1 MAIYA
6 VNRAYLWNSD
16 PWFIPARPPC
26 AGVHPW
32 LRKEET
38 GIGDSQLRRIDLTCR
53 LDFLQSR
60 RAKTDLES
68 GGGRPPAGFFAC
80 SRPCSS
86 DNQLSGEK
94 EKKENIMDP
103 LIQFKTTVVSL
114 VITAVLVCFGLL
126 PKAQAVNPPPDGG
139 YPGGNTA
146 EGTAALRDLTTGEF
160 NTAIGLFSLTLNT
173 GGDFNTGV
181 GASALRNN
189 TTGNQNTAV
198 GADALRSN
206 ITGFTNTA
214 NGYQALHGNQTG
226 HANTGV
232 GAAALSG
239 NRTGNLST
247 AIGFGAL
254 ALNNADGNTAVG
266 SAALSVNTTGIGNTA
281 VGTGAL
287 LGNKTHQGNTAV
299 GTSALGIN
307 DADGNTAV
315 GAEALTRNTT
325 GIGNT
330 AVGVRALKFSDS
342 DPGVP
347 NTGSGNTAL
356 GAEALL
362 QQTGG
367 LGGNTAVGAR
377 ALQKNVRAPGNTA
390 VGVGALQNLA
400 GPNAEDSLN
409 TAVGAGAMQN
419 ATQGNNNT
427 AIGADKTLG
436 KTTGDRNTAIGS
448 AAGSN
453 LTTGNDNIDI
463 ANGGVA
469 GESGTIRIGSAAQTR
484 TFIAGISGATASGG
498 VAVFVNADGQ
508 LGTLTSSARF
518 KDEITPMDKASNAI
532 LALKP
537 VTFRYKKEIDP
548 KSIPQ
553 FGLVAEEV
561 EKVNADLVARDK
573 EGKPYTV
580 RYDQVNAMLLN
591 EFLKEHCKVQEQ
603 GATIAQLKS
612 TVGKQEASIAQQ
624 RKDFETAIAQQ
635 RQEIQILTAQL
646 KEQASQIEK
655 VNARL
660 GPNTLQVAENN

>member
-1 MAIYA
+1 MSRSPEPPPASGLLQRL
-6 VNRAYLWNSD
+6 VRGTRALVRERTTKSPISFSPVLLYNLSLNG
-16 PWFIPARPPC
+16 F
-26 AGVHPW
+26 
-32 LRKEET
+32 
-38 GIGDSQLRRIDLTCR
+38 
-53 LDFLQSR
+53 
-60 RAKTDLES
+60 ES
-68 GGGRPPAGFFAC
+68 GGGLSCPAGFFV
-80 SRPCSS
+80 SS
-86 DNQLSGEK
+86 GPAINPNNQRGKTRKNHMNTFILQFRK
-94 EKKENIMDP
+94 ITP
-103 LIQFKTTVVSL
+103 VCLI
-114 VITAVLVCFGLL
+114 VCALGCLA
-126 PKAQAVNPPPDGG
+126 PQVQAVNPPPDGG

-448 AAGSN
+448 GVLSENTTGSSNIAVGVSAGSN
-453 LTTGNDNIDI
+453 LTTGDNNIDI
-463 ANGGVA
+463 GNNGIVAEAN
-469 GESGTIRIGSAAQTR
+469 TIRIGSEFQTR
-484 TFIAGISGATASGG
+484 TFIAAIRG
-498 VAVFVNADGQ
+498 VTTGVVDAVNVVIDSNGQ
-508 LGTLTSSARF
+508 LGTMSSSRRF
-518 KDEITPMDKASNAI
+518 KKEIKSMDEASETL

-537 VTFRYKKEIDP
+537 VTFHYKSDKAGT
-548 KSIPQ
+548 PQ
-553 FGLVAEEV
+553 FGLIAEEV
-561 EKVNADLVARDK
+561 AEVNPDLVVCD
-573 EGKPYTV
+573 ENGEIYTV
-580 RYDQVNAMLLN
+580 RYDAVNAMLLN